1 MIGLGAALFFK
12 DTFNILDLIIV
23 LFSIIDMILF
33 NTVMSMDDTSYV
45 VRSIIAFRL
54 MRVLR
59 LARIW
64 KQFQTILQQ
73 IKNSMIDTSIFT
85 MLLFVFLFILALLGM
100 ELFAY
105 QVFYDQNDMLVID
118 PKEIEKIY
126 QKGEMSKLY
135 SPVRNFDKFSSAIL
149 SAFAL
154 FVGDDWH

>member
-1 MIGLGAALFFK
+1 MY
-12 DTFNILDLIIV
+12 
-23 LFSIIDMILF
+23 
-33 NTVMSMDDTSYV
+33 DTSYV

-105 QVFYDQNDMLVID
+105 QVFYDQNNMLVID
-118 PKEIEKIY
+118 PKQIEEVY
-126 QKGEMSKLY
+126 QKGEMSKL
-135 SPVRNFDKFSSAIL
+135 
-149 SAFAL
+149 
-154 FVGDDWH
+154 

>member
-1 MIGLGAALFFK
+1 
-12 DTFNILDLIIV
+12 
-23 LFSIIDMILF
+23 
-33 NTVMSMDDTSYV
+33 
-45 VRSIIAFRL
+45 
-54 MRVLR
+54 
-59 LARIW
+59 
-64 KQFQTILQQ
+64 
-73 IKNSMIDTSIFT
+73 

-118 PKEIEKIY
+118 PKEIEEIY